1 MDKRVKIKVIKK
13 GETKNPETPVITE
26 EKPENDNTVN
36 LTSTVSGWINE
47 FQQRRHEE
55 KETAMEQ
62 FYSWARKNVG
72 DDTAISLRQLTRRR

>member
-13 GETKNPETPVITE
+13 GEAKNVEAPVITE
-26 EKPENDNTVN
+26 KAPEKDNTIE

-55 KETAMEQ
+55 KEIAREQ
-62 FYSWARKNVG
+62 FYS
-72 DDTAISLRQLTRRR
+72 